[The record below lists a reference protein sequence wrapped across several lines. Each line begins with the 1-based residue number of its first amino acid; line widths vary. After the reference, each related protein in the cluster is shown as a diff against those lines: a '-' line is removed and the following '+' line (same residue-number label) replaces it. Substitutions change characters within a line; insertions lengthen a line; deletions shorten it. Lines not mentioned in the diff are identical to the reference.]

1 MGGGRAAAEWAVEEF
16 PNSGD
21 IWLADSGQV
30 EQADLH
36 TGTKPTCKTDRPTA
50 LHCAHRHSGMLP
62 TVLPAAVFVRPT
74 CLFTGLSVHLPTCLS
89 SLLVSLSIYLP
100 VSVEFTCLSS
110 LLVSLSIYLP
120 VSVEFTCLVYL
131 SLCPSIYLRLSSLPV
146 SLSSL
151 FVSLSIYLPVCV

>member
-1 MGGGRAAAEWAVEEF
+1 
-16 PNSGD
+16 
-21 IWLADSGQV
+21 
-30 EQADLH
+30 
-36 TGTKPTCKTDRPTA
+36 
-50 LHCAHRHSGMLP
+50 MLP

-74 CLFTGLSVHLPTCLS
+74 CLFTGLSVHLP
-89 SLLVSLSIYLP
+89 
-100 VSVEFTCLSS
+100 TCLSS

-151 FVSLSIYLPVCV
+151 FVSLSIYLPVSVEFTCLSSLLVSLSIYLPVCV